1 LEDKTDQQSNNTER
15 QKAFEKQ
22 KDEVFEQKLW
32 VFYKNMMERLTPT
45 EIEKISKKS
54 NTFCEQ
60 MDKIQAEYNRK
71 KKEDKDGSS
80 HSGSGS
86 QNLEEY
92 ADSSLQE
99 MLYGPNSSL
108 DPDNFIQ

>member
-1 LEDKTDQQSNNTER
+1 
-15 QKAFEKQ
+15 
-22 KDEVFEQKLW
+22 
-32 VFYKNMMERLTPT
+32 
-45 EIEKISKKS
+45 
-54 NTFCEQ
+54 